1 MEHWV
6 QRAWVQR
13 IAVTGELVNH
23 PLPIKFT
30 FSRMVQDVQADQPTK
45 RPSAALK
52 LITPTEFWAAAS
64 GGAAKPA
71 DVDILAFR
79 PASLLET
86 SPEGHDVIHR

>member
-45 RPSAALK
+45 QK
-52 LITPTEFWAAAS
+52 L
-64 GGAAKPA
+64 
-71 DVDILAFR
+71 VL
-79 PASLLET
+79 
-86 SPEGHDVIHR
+86 